1 MYNIVVLDDDKEIA
15 DLITIYLKNENF
27 NVITFYSAT
36 KALQYLKTNNPDLL
50 LLDIMM
56 PDIDGLSVL
65 KEIRQTVYYPIVFIT
80 AKDNEL
86 DILNG
91 LTVGGDGYITKPFKP
106 LELIARVKA
115 ILRMKSIY
123 NKQSSQQ
130 NIFTYKAMTLDF
142 NKRKCFVSD
151 EYIELTNTEFE
162 ILKIL
167 SNNVG
172 TPLSSEQIFHELTG
186 DDYYGKA
193 CNSVA
198 THIRNIR
205 IKINDSFEEPE
216 YVKTIWGKGYVLEES
231 N

>member
-15 DLITIYLKNENF
+15 DLITLYLKNENF
-27 NVITFYSAT
+27 NVNTFYSANI
-36 KALQYLKTNNPDLL
+36 ALQYLKSNSPDLL

-56 PDIDGLSVL
+56 PDVDGISVIQEVR
-65 KEIRQTVYYPIVFIT
+65 KNEYYPVIFIT
-80 AKDNEL
+80 AKDSEL

-106 LELIARVKA
+106 LELVARIKA
-115 ILRMKSIY
+115 VLRMKMVYEKSNEEI
-123 NKQSSQQ
+123 NVFK
-130 NIFTYKAMTLDF
+130 YKDMSLDY
-142 NKRKCFVSD
+142 NKRKCIMSD
-151 EYIELTNTEFE
+151 KDIELTSTEFE

-167 SNNVG
+167 SENIG
-172 TPLSSEQIFHELTG
+172 KALSSEEIFKELTG

-205 IKINDSFEEPE
+205 IKINDSFENPE
-216 YVKTIWGKGYVLEES
+216 YVKTIWGKGYVLEE
-231 N
+231 NN